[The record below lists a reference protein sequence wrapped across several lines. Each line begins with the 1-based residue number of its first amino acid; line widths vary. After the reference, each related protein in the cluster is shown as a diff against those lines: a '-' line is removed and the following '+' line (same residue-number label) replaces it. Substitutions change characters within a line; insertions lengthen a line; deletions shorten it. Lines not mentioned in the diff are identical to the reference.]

1 MEFEMAKLANVLEEG
16 GTYQMRV
23 DAKNPKG
30 EGIGKINNI
39 IVFIRNAKARA
50 GKTYTVRITKLH
62 RTFAYAE
69 LTENSKYFIGNGSL
83 IV

>member
-1 MEFEMAKLANVLEEG
+1 MEIGTRELEEG
-16 GTYQMRV
+16 GTYEVRV

-30 EGIGKINNI
+30 EGIGRINDI
-39 IVFIRNAKARA
+39 VVFIRNAKSRA
-50 GKTYTVRITKLH
+50 GKTYTVKITKLH

-69 LTENSKYFIGNGSL
+69 MLENSKYFIGNGSL